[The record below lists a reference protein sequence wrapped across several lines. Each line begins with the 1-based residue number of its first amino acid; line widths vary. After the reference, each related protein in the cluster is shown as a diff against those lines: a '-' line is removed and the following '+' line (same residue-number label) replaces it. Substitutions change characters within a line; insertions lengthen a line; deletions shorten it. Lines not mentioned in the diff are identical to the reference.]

1 MRFGLCKNLDPII
14 VPELKL
20 EQALTAMRTG
30 ITIATGPIV
39 FVATLYK
46 TLSGFFTVAKLRT
59 AENCNK
65 VATRVCTTGRL
76 VANVIKIN
84 SCKHMQFVNAKLTQ
98 EMADNKFL
106 RNQIFYC

>member
-46 TLSGFFTVAKLRT
+46 TLSGLNVAKLRT
-59 AENCNK
+59 AENYNNI
-65 VATRVCTTGRL
+65 VTRVCRTGRL

-84 SCKHMQFVNAKLTQ
+84 SCTRVQFVNAKLPQ